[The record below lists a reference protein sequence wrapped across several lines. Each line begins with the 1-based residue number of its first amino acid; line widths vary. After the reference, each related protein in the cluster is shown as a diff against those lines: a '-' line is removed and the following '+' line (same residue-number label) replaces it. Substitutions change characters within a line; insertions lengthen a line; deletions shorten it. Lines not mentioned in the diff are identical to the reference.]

1 MRVMVELWRGRRDSH
16 NDSIA
21 NDSSES
27 RERHVAQCGG
37 MQAMRAK
44 ATADESD
51 CEADDGI
58 ADDSLES
65 SEQHVKQSGSMH
77 ASNACNGG
85 SR

>member
-27 RERHVAQCGG
+27 RERPHWE
-37 MQAMRAK
+37 MPAMRAK